1 MPELTDAC
9 GRVVAVPERP
19 QRVVCLCPSLTET
32 LFELGLDER
41 LVGRTRYCIHPAP
54 QIDAVAVVGG
64 TKKIDFDGM
73 TACAPD
79 LIIAEKEE
87 NRREDVEA
95 LAQRW
100 PVYVCDIQNLEQASD
115 AIGVLGRLTGQ
126 DMTADQLVQRIE
138 QAWQGIAKLRQPLRV
153 LYLIWRKPWMAAGQ
167 DTYINAVL
175 QRAGMSNVA
184 LALPGRYPQIDSAE
198 LAALKPDVCLL
209 SSEPYPF
216 EHKHAEELARLMP
229 GTHMQLVDGEMFSWY
244 GARMLMAARYL
255 GELVTALDEARQDPS
270 ISRR

>member
-64 TKKIDFDGM
+64 TKKIDFDAM

-79 LIIAEKEE
+79 LVIAEKEE

-100 PVYVCDIQNLEQASD
+100 PVYVCDIQNLEQALD

-126 DMTADQLVQRIE
+126 DMTAAHEDYHISSKPNASLPIGNRHHDDTVAVAHGTQR
-138 QAWQGIAKLRQPLRV
+138 P
-153 LYLIWRKPWMAAGQ
+153 
-167 DTYINAVL
+167 
-175 QRAGMSNVA
+175 
-184 LALPGRYPQIDSAE
+184 
-198 LAALKPDVCLL
+198 
-209 SSEPYPF
+209 
-216 EHKHAEELARLMP
+216 
-229 GTHMQLVDGEMFSWY
+229 
-244 GARMLMAARYL
+244 
-255 GELVTALDEARQDPS
+255 
-270 ISRR
+270 SRRRESPGSACAP

>member
-32 LFELGLDER
+32 LLELGLDER

-64 TKKIDFDGM
+64 TKKIDFDAM

-79 LIIAEKEE
+79 LVIAEKEE

-100 PVYVCDIQNLEQASD
+100 PVYVCDIQNLEQALD
-115 AIGVLGRLTGQ
+115 AIGGLGRLTGQ

-153 LYLIWRKPWMAAGQ
+153 LYLIWRKPWMVVGA
-167 DTYINAVL
+167 DTYIDAVL
-175 QRAGMSNVA
+175 DRLGLDNPARE
-184 LALPGRYPQIDSAE
+184 LEGRYPALHEDMLRSLDID
-198 LAALKPDVCLL
+198 LCLL

-216 EHKHAEELARLMP
+216 THEHVAEVQALLPAAAVAC
-229 GTHMQLVDGEMFSWY
+229 VDGEMFSWY
-244 GARMLMAARYL
+244 GARMQPAAAYL
-255 GELVTALDEARQDPS
+255 CECVARW
-270 ISRR
+270 R